1 VVHCLI
7 IFSDQWC
14 EGGCSDGSFSDGSIS
29 DGSFSDG
36 ILSDGSISDGSIS
49 DGSISDG
56 ILPSTLVIGILA
68 LEEGSADLLGSSISS
83 NGIDRVAV
91 VVEGVRAMLS
101 GCCCSLLWIA
111 IEGIVAG

>member
-1 VVHCLI
+1 MVHCLI
-7 IFSDQWC
+7 ISSHQWC
-14 EGGCSDGSFSDGSIS
+14 EGGCSDGSFSDG
-29 DGSFSDG
+29 
-36 ILSDGSISDGSIS
+36 ILS

-68 LEEGSADLLGSSISS
+68 LEEGSADLLGSSISR

-111 IEGIVAG
+111 VEGIVAG